1 MVRAKL
7 PGSSPLQRVATWL
20 ETPIDETSGR
30 PTSQRRRVAAEY
42 RLLLD
47 LRLHNRIGTGAS
59 GIVWTAR
66 DARSK
71 WLIVKEVA
79 VQSKKQQDGFSYEV
93 HMHRLFQQAGVGV
106 ALRAAWLAHTQGT
119 TGVIVMDPVDTTLR
133 HLVHTF
139 QNDEGVLLLLAR
151 KLRRLV
157 DQLHDQGLVH
167 GDLHLDNVGAHM
179 DASRRHLDLKLLDFA
194 RSLKLSRCCRNH
206 RQELAEADVF
216 WVWRFVRLHC
226 QCFEAALRGA
236 GFPIPVTPLT
246 PERIRLQTDHLQWAQ
261 DCCIKNHSAAP
272 LRVKRMSD

>member
-7 PGSSPLQRVATWL
+7 PGSSPLRRLATWL
-20 ETPIDETSGR
+20 ETPIDETTGR
-30 PTSQRRRVAAEY
+30 ATSQRHRVAVQH

-59 GIVWTAR
+59 GAVWTAK
-66 DARSK
+66 DARGK

-79 VQSKKQQDGFSYEV
+79 VRSKRQQDGFSHEV
-93 HMHRLFQQAGVGV
+93 HMHRLFQQAGIGV

-119 TGVIVMDPVDTTLR
+119 MGVIVMDPVDTTLR

-139 QNDEGVLLLLAR
+139 QNDAGVLLLLAQ

-157 DQLHDQGLVH
+157 DQVHEQGLVH
-167 GDLHLDNVGAHM
+167 GDLHLDNVGVRM
-179 DASRRHLDLKLLDFA
+179 DASRRRVDLKLLDFA
-194 RSLKLSRCCRNH
+194 RSFKLSNCPRNQ

-226 QCFEAALRGA
+226 RCFEAALRGA

-246 PERIRLQTDHLQWAQ
+246 PERIRLHTDHLQWAQ
-261 DCCIKNHSAAP
+261 DSCIRHHTTAP
-272 LRVKRMSD
+272 VRVKRMSG